1 MKKICLVAHDAG
13 GAELISNWGIKKKN
27 IIFSV
32 DGPAKNIFQNNIG
45 SFKNHNFNNAVD
57 LSTTVICGTG
67 NYDYEKKCM
76 LLTLKKKK
84 KLIVWLDNW
93 INYKKR
99 FYFKKK
105 KIIPN
110 EIWVN
115 DNYSKK
121 KIIKIIKTK
130 IILKKNYY
138 LQNQKKEIKKYKKK
152 NKLNF
157 LYLAGL
163 IFNKKLNNY
172 SLIEI
177 QSIKNF
183 FNKIL
188 ELKNKCKQKINVTI
202 RIHPGENKK
211 RFISYFCNYKFRL
224 SSKKKLIKDLL
235 WSSHIFGAN
244 TFAMYVANNLGLK
257 PIFCGESKT
266 NKFLKDTKMNDL
278 KKLINFL

>member
-1 MKKICLVAHDAG
+1 
-13 GAELISNWGIKKKN
+13 
-27 IIFSV
+27 
-32 DGPAKNIFQNNIG
+32 
-45 SFKNHNFNNAVD
+45 
-57 LSTTVICGTG
+57 
-67 NYDYEKKCM
+67 M

-152 NKLNF
+152 K
-157 LYLAGL
+157 
-163 IFNKKLNNY
+163 
-172 SLIEI
+172 
-177 QSIKNF
+177 
-183 FNKIL
+183 
-188 ELKNKCKQKINVTI
+188 
-202 RIHPGENKK
+202 
-211 RFISYFCNYKFRL
+211 
-224 SSKKKLIKDLL
+224 
-235 WSSHIFGAN
+235 
-244 TFAMYVANNLGLK
+244 
-257 PIFCGESKT
+257 
-266 NKFLKDTKMNDL
+266 
-278 KKLINFL
+278 